1 MMVRLR
7 AMYVQ
12 SMSVVSLRKGCDEFQ
27 SPDLTDEYRR
37 E

>member
-1 MMVRLR
+1 MPNLCVLYHSEED
-7 AMYVQ
+7 AN
-12 SMSVVSLRKGCDEFQ
+12 EFQ